1 MSEPAAAPSADPAPG
16 TDVVAGAASA
26 DMLRGRIMRRSLQVL
41 LDQVPNSRDVF
52 PHLAVLEAALGERG
66 AAAIDGIP
74 PQFVTKMFAQLRVLP
89 LSSGDAALQDLVGLL
104 QRVMRRN
111 AKAAEQTHV
120 LSPFDPEATVVIT
133 EGSHSDFMDA
143 LGAQGSQPSQAGA

>member
-1 MSEPAAAPSADPAPG
+1 MSEPNASPSADPAPG
-16 TDVVAGAASA
+16 SDVVAGVAPA

-41 LDQVPNSRDVF
+41 LDQVRNSREVF

-66 AAAIDGIP
+66 AAAIDSIP
-74 PQFVTKMFAQLRVLP
+74 PQFVSKMYAQLRVLP
-89 LSSGDAALQDLVGLL
+89 LASGDAALQDLAGQL
-104 QRVMRRN
+104 QRVVRRN

-143 LGAQGSQPSQAGA
+143 LGASGPQPSQPAA